1 MATAADILKQSA
13 AKETV
18 LKTVQIDGLA
28 LLKIMQHCDAVPTN
42 IVTGQLLGLDV
53 GQTMEVTDCYPFPV
67 SPSSSTACSM
77 LTRTAQ
83 HSSHALQRQRLPP
96 SPPSCLPGRLSP
108 CTIRTRRMLMLT
120 PPCQHTRLT

>member
-1 MATAADILKQSA
+1 MSTVADLLKQST

-28 LLKIMQHCDAVPTN
+28 LLKIMQHCDGALPN

-67 SPSSSTACSM
+67 SAPQSV
-77 LTRTAQ
+77 
-83 HSSHALQRQRLPP
+83 
-96 SPPSCLPGRLSP
+96 GRSVL
-108 CTIRTRRMLMLT
+108 RTRAAGLGQAVLDS
-120 PPCQHTRLT
+120 